1 MGHGKRPRGKR
12 ECGDF
17 RKPREKWLE
26 SREEGNWGTS
36 KEARDMS
43 SGRIVKYFPSHVKE
57 FDFILRALAS
67 DGNALS

>member
-1 MGHGKRPRGKR
+1 
-12 ECGDF
+12 
-17 RKPREKWLE
+17 
-26 SREEGNWGTS
+26 
-36 KEARDMS
+36 MS